1 MILSEKTKLTFTIGN
16 LITLVT
22 TVFFIAGVWY
32 HLDAQIEEA
41 KTLGSAD
48 DTRYKFN
55 YNFGRDKNDKVVREA
70 VLKMNADM
78 QYIKEEISEIKSRLD
93 KMEER
98 LYELKR

>member
-41 KTLGSAD
+41 KTLP
-48 DTRYKFN
+48 KQ
-55 YNFGRDKNDKVVREA
+55 KNDKIVRETIIHMDA
-70 VLKMNADM
+70 NM
-78 QYIKEEISEIKSRLD
+78 QYIKEEIVEIKERLNQ
-93 KMEER
+93 MEER

>member
-41 KTLGSAD
+41 KTLP
-48 DTRYKFN
+48 KQ
-55 YNFGRDKNDKVVREA
+55 KNDEIVREA

-78 QYIKEEISEIKSRLD
+78 QYIKDEITEIKSRME

-98 LYELKR
+98 LYELK